1 MKIIDILNKKA
12 EGTLEDGFKFCYRD
26 KVFTYD
32 QKLNRIYIGNNT
44 IYCQLGEIHKLEEC
58 LNDEVLLFQEE
69 VKETEKR
76 EENKEIEEVENISY
90 NFTKTSYTGIELSKN
105 FETITKLLNKQSN
118 KINELVRAVNKLN
131 KEREEK

>member
-44 IYCQLGEIHKLEEC
+44 IYSQLGEIHKLEGC

-76 EENKEIEEVENISY
+76 EENEEIEELVEKTYIEMDEDYNIFAIL
-90 NFTKTSYTGIELSKN
+90 NGIRDDLKTHE
-105 FETITKLLNKQSN
+105 N
-118 KINELVRAVNKLN
+118 KINELVRVVNKPI
-131 KEREEK
+131 KESEEK